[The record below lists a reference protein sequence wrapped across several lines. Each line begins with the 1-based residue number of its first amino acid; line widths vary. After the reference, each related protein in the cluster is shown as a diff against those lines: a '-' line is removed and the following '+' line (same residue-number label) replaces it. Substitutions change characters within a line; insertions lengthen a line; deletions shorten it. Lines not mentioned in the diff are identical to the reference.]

1 MLKFLKLLLTPEW
14 ATFNFGSGGGGSSQ
28 PTDQTITQSNI
39 AAYARPYAERTL
51 GKAEALSETPYQAYG
66 GERVAGF
73 NSMQNQAFGEAQNLG
88 PAQQLGLGTQFAGMS
103 GLNSMQAGQ
112 NYQNM
117 ATNPYAT
124 QAYMSPYIQNA
135 LAPQMQ
141 EAARQSDI
149 VGQQNAGQAARSG
162 AFGGSRFG
170 LQEAERQRNLGTLQ
184 NSIYGQGMQNAF
196 QNASQAQQFGA
207 TLGLQGMG
215 QGLQAASTLGQLG
228 QTQFGQQQA
237 AMQARAAAG
246 AQQQG
251 REQQILSQD
260 YQDFLTQRGYP
271 QQQLSYMSD
280 MLRGLPLS
288 QTTQQQYTAAPS
300 FAQTAASL
308 GLGAAGL
315 KQAGVFAKGGLVRE
329 TPSNGLGGIALHQ
342 LG

>member
-1 MLKFLKLLLTPEW
+1 M
-14 ATFNFGSGGGGSSQ
+14 
-28 PTDQTITQSNI
+28 
-39 AAYARPYAERTL
+39 L
-51 GKAEALSETPYQAYG
+51 GKAEALSSTPYQAYG
-66 GERVAGF
+66 GERIAGF
-73 NSMQNQAFGEAQNLG
+73 DPMQQQAFQEAQNLG
-88 PAQQLGLGTQFAGMS
+88 PAKQLGTGTQLAGMA
-103 GLNSMQAGQ
+103 GIGSMQAGQ
-112 NYQNM
+112 NYANQ

>member
-1 MLKFLKLLLTPEW
+1 M
-14 ATFNFGSGGGGSSQ
+14 
-28 PTDQTITQSNI
+28 QS
-39 AAYARPYAERTL
+39 
-51 GKAEALSETPYQAYG
+51 
-66 GERVAGF
+66 
-73 NSMQNQAFGEAQNLG
+73 
-88 PAQQLGLGTQFAGMS
+88 
-103 GLNSMQAGQ
+103 
-112 NYQNM
+112 
-117 ATNPYAT
+117 
-124 QAYMSPYIQNA
+124 YMSPYIQNA

>member
-1 MLKFLKLLLTPEW
+1 MCAPAQPSTP
-14 ATFNFGSGGGGSSQ
+14 SSQ
-28 PTDQTITQSNI
+28 NVTQTSIPE
-39 AAYARPYAERTL
+39 YARPYVERML
-51 GKAEALSETPYQAYG
+51 GKAEALSSTPYQAYG
-66 GERVAGF
+66 GNRIAGF
-73 NSMQNQAFGEAQNLG
+73 DPMQQQAFQEAQNLG
-88 PAQQLGLGTQFAGMS
+88 PAKQLGTGTQLAGMA
-103 GLNSMQAGQ
+103 GIGSMQAGQ
-112 NYQNM
+112 NYANQ